1 MRCHK
6 DDASFCYCAYVLR
19 ISRNSG
25 FLRMVLTNMKIFL
38 RGLYYAGKVDLT
50 HSGDN
55 GASICKETAIHC
67 LIY

>member
-6 DDASFCYCAYVLR
+6 DGASFCYCAYILC

-25 FLRMVLTNMKIFL
+25 FLRTVPTNMKVFL
-38 RGLYYAGKVDLT
+38 RGLCYAGKVDLT

-55 GASICKETAIHC
+55 GAS
-67 LIY
+67 